1 MYPSTIRTLAEAAY
15 PPLDGS
21 LMFLVTFGSVTIRI
35 LGHALLSL
43 LAGACVRV
51 QVCVCKC
58 GWVCDLPNLGTLRLC
73 GSEPCEAAAV
83 SGDTVARA
91 LSDAHRVSKAGELA

>member
-1 MYPSTIRTLAEAAY
+1 MYPSTIRTLAEAAYY

-43 LAGACVRV
+43 LAGVH
-51 QVCVCKC
+51 VCVCKC
-58 GWVCDLPNLGTLRLC
+58 G
-73 GSEPCEAAAV
+73 
-83 SGDTVARA
+83 
-91 LSDAHRVSKAGELA
+91 

>member
-35 LGHALLSL
+35 LGHALLSICTFIY
-43 LAGACVRV
+43 ARV
-51 QVCVCKC
+51 EYGICTVLYV
-58 GWVCDLPNLGTLRLC
+58 LRAEY
-73 GSEPCEAAAV
+73 G
-83 SGDTVARA
+83 
-91 LSDAHRVSKAGELA
+91 

>member
-1 MYPSTIRTLAEAAY
+1 MYPSIIRTLAEAAY

-43 LAGACVRV
+43 LAGVHV
-51 QVCVCKC
+51 HVCVCKC
-58 GWVCDLPNLGTLRLC
+58 G
-73 GSEPCEAAAV
+73 
-83 SGDTVARA
+83 
-91 LSDAHRVSKAGELA
+91 

>member
-43 LAGACVRV
+43 LAGVH
-51 QVCVCKC
+51 VCVCKC
-58 GWVCDLPNLGTLRLC
+58 GWVVSFARENLT
-73 GSEPCEAAAV
+73 
-83 SGDTVARA
+83 
-91 LSDAHRVSKAGELA
+91 